1 MREVQ
6 YQRHEH
12 TRPEPET
19 RRAPLPTFVYDVPY
33 LGACGV
39 FPPLHILNEILAGGG
54 EVGGMGPGAT
64 WEPFEIGQDEYD
76 ELVRGLGAL
85 DPRTLGEAA
94 RYGDFT
100 FTFDASFDDIR
111 TRLEWLAAVCEK
123 HRDAYHERIKSARPG
138 SR

>member
-12 TRPEPET
+12 TWPEPEP
-19 RRAPLPTFVYDVPY
+19 RRALLSTFVYDVPY

-39 FPPLHILNEILAGGG
+39 FPPLHVLNEILTGGG

-64 WEPFEIGQDEYD
+64 WEPFEIGRDEYD
-76 ELVRGLGAL
+76 ELVRGLAAL
-85 DPRTLGEAA
+85 DPRSLGDAA
-94 RYGDFT
+94 RYGDFA
-100 FTFDASFDDIR
+100 FMFDASFDDIR
-111 TRLEWLAAVCEK
+111 TWLEWQAAVCEK
-123 HRDAYHERIKSARPG
+123 HRDAYHERIKNARPG